1 MAETM
6 VLGNPKLLPQA
17 IIKNILKRL
26 PVKSLLRF
34 QCVCKQWKTLIKTP
48 SFIADHLQ
56 HSTYHNSSLLF
67 QRSGSDKDLPVD
79 LCLLDCEKQFHEVQ
93 NIPLDS
99 SVRVR
104 IVGSSNGLLCVER
117 SNDRVH
123 SILLWNPAI
132 RKISQVHSNVYD
144 FEGSIYVG
152 YGYSRIVDDYKI
164 LRCYVPEDEYGD
176 EEEVNRVEV
185 YSLSTRRW
193 KKVKFGNL
201 KGLNFQSDTVS
212 ANGAIFWL
220 GSKPDKEEEL
230 VISFDIAEEAFT
242 LVTMPPLDESHKY
255 SGHKLTVHENK
266 LAVISHFIEGV
277 SFTTDSWY
285 IDLWVG
291 EEGIGAPKERW
302 RWTKKYSLITF
313 TDAEHPSGIFR
324 INPLCIW
331 RDELVCNGVEM
342 SGIVSKTECEKN
354 IEVNEMFGETESE
367 ENTEVISVLCLS
379 NLRTNKLRKIATG
392 RCGNEFSVILS
403 HAESLVP
410 IDGNGIREVN
420 TIGHKIVDGN
430 TRFLPQEIISNI
442 LKRLPVKSLL
452 RFHCVCKQWKN
463 LIMAPSFIANHLD
476 HSTHH
481 NPSLLFQRS
490 GSDKGLPVDLR
501 LVDCKKQLHEVQNI
515 PFDSSVHVRII
526 GSCNGLLC
534 VECTSNRV
542 HSLFL
547 WNPAIRKIRQVH
559 NNVHDFEGR
568 IYVGYGFSPIVNDY
582 KILRAYVPEDE
593 DEVNRVEV
601 YSLSTQRWKKIKFG
615 NLNGVNLN
623 YESVSANGAMFWHDM
638 EEDLVV
644 SFDIAREAFTLIPM
658 PPLDKYK
665 KYFRYQLI
673 VYENKLGVISHFIES
688 VSFTTDSW
696 YIDLWVVE
704 EGVGVPQERWNWT
717 KKYSLI
723 TYTDAGHPSGVFRI
737 DPLCIWR
744 DELVC
749 NGLSEIDGKTE
760 RKENIK
766 AEEMFEMFLKT
777 AWEEKMNEMN
787 GIFGET
793 EPEEED
799 EVLSVLC
806 LSNLRT
812 NELRKIATDKCSMNF
827 SVIFNHVE
835 SLVPIDSIRIQEVHR
850 A

>member
-1 MAETM
+1 MAH
-6 VLGNPKLLPQA
+6 GNPRLLPQT
-17 IIKNILKRL
+17 IIRNILQRL

-34 QCVCKQWKTLIKTP
+34 QCVCKQWGTLIKNH
-48 SFIADHLQ
+48 SFIADHLH
-56 HSTYHNSSLLF
+56 HSTHHNSYLLF

-79 LCLLDCEKQFHEVQ
+79 LCLLDCEKQFDEVQ

-123 SILLWNPAI
+123 SLFLWNPAI

-144 FEGSIYVG
+144 FEGSIFVG
-152 YGYSRIVDDYKI
+152 YGYSPIADDYKI
-164 LRCYVPEDEYGD
+164 LRCYVPEDED
-176 EEEVNRVEV
+176 ELNRVEV
-185 YSLSTRRW
+185 YSLNTHRW

-201 KGLNFQSDTVS
+201 KGVNFQSDTVS
-212 ANGAIFWL
+212 ANGAMFWL

-242 LVTMPPLDESHKY
+242 LVPMPPLDESHKY

-266 LAVISHFIEGV
+266 LAVISHFIKGV
-277 SFTTDSWY
+277 SLTTDSWY
-285 IDLWVG
+285 IDLWVV
-291 EEGIGAPKERW
+291 EEGIGAPKKRW
-302 RWTKKYSLITF
+302 RWTKRYSLITF
-313 TDAEHPSGIFR
+313 TAAEHTSGIFR

-331 RDELVCNGVEM
+331 RDELVCNGAEK

-354 IEVNEMFGETESE
+354 IELNEMFGRFGETESE
-367 ENTEVISVLCLS
+367 ENAEVISVLCLS

-410 IDGNGIREVN
+410 IDGIGIRQVN
-420 TIGHKIVDGN
+420 TIGQKIVDGN
-430 TRFLPQEIISNI
+430 TRFLLQEIIPNI
-442 LKRLPVKSLL
+442 LKRLPVKFLL
-452 RFHCVCKQWKN
+452 RFQCVCKQWKN
-463 LIMAPSFIANHLD
+463 LIMAPSFIADHLH

-481 NPSLLFQRS
+481 NPLLFQWS
-490 GSDKGLPVDLR
+490 GSGKRLPVDLR

-515 PFDSSVHVRII
+515 PFESSVHVTII

-534 VECTSNRV
+534 VECTSNQV

-547 WNPAIRKIRQVH
+547 WNPATRKIRQVH
-559 NNVHDFEGR
+559 NNVHDFKGR

-615 NLNGVNLN
+615 NLKGVNLN
-623 YESVSANGAMFWHDM
+623 SETVNANGAMFWHDM

-644 SFDIAREAFTLIPM
+644 SFDIAREAFTLIPI
-658 PPLDKYK
+658 PPLDKYEK
-665 KYFRYQLI
+665 CFGYKLI
-673 VYENKLGVISHFIES
+673 VYENKLALISHFLKG

-704 EGVGVPQERWNWT
+704 EGVGVPLERWSWT

-749 NGLSEIDGKTE
+749 NGLEIDGKSK

-766 AEEMFEMFLKT
+766 
-777 AWEEKMNEMN
+777 
-787 GIFGET
+787 
-793 EPEEED
+793 ED
-799 EVLSVLC
+799 DVLSVLC

-812 NELRKIATDKCSMNF
+812 NELRKIATGRCSVNF

-835 SLVPIDSIRIQEVHR
+835 SLVPIDSIGIQEVDR

>member
-1 MAETM
+1 MAEM
-6 VLGNPKLLPQA
+6 VVLGNPKLLTQA
-17 IIKNILKRL
+17 ILKNILKRL

-34 QCVCKQWKTLIKTP
+34 QCVCKQWRTLIKTP
-48 SFIADHLQ
+48 SFIADHLH
-56 HSTYHNSSLLF
+56 HSTHHNSSLLF

-79 LCLLDCEKQFHEVQ
+79 IYFLDCEKQFHEVQ

-117 SNDRVH
+117 SSVQVH
-123 SILLWNPAI
+123 SLFLWNPAI
-132 RKISQVHSNVYD
+132 RKISLVHSNVYD

-152 YGYSRIVDDYKI
+152 YGYSPIVDDYKI
-164 LRCYVPEDEYGD
+164 LRCYVPEEEYGD
-176 EEEVNRVEV
+176 EDEVNRVEV

-201 KGLNFQSDTVS
+201 NGVNFQSDTVS
-212 ANGAIFWL
+212 ANGAMFWL
-220 GSKPDKEEEL
+220 GSKPDNEEEL

-242 LVTMPPLDESHKY
+242 LVPMPPLDESHKY

-266 LAVISHFIEGV
+266 LAVISHFIEAV

-302 RWTKKYSLITF
+302 RWTKKYSLITY

-331 RDELVCNGVEM
+331 RDELVCNGVER
-342 SGIVSKTECEKN
+342 SGIVSKTDCEKN
-354 IEVNEMFGETESE
+354 IEVNEMFGMFGETESE

-403 HAESLVP
+403 HTESLVP
-410 IDGNGIREVN
+410 IDGIGIRQVN
-420 TIGHKIVDGN
+420 TIGQKIVDGN
-430 TRFLPQEIISNI
+430 TRFLPQEIIPNI

-452 RFHCVCKQWKN
+452 RFQCVCKQWKN
-463 LIMAPSFIANHLD
+463 LIIAPSFIANHLH

-481 NPSLLFQRS
+481 NPSLLFQWS
-490 GSDKGLPVDLR
+490 GSNKRLPVDLH
-501 LVDCKKQLHEVQNI
+501 LVDCKKQVHEVQNI
-515 PFDSSVHVRII
+515 PFDSVHVRII

-534 VECTSNRV
+534 VQCTSNRV

-547 WNPAIRKIRQVH
+547 WNPATRKIRQVH

-601 YSLSTQRWKKIKFG
+601 YSLSTQRWRKIKFG
-615 NLNGVNLN
+615 NLEGVNLN
-623 YESVSANGAMFWHDM
+623 YETLNANGAMFWHDM

-644 SFDIAREAFTLIPM
+644 SFDIASDAFTLIPM
-658 PPLDKYK
+658 PPLDKYEK
-665 KYFRYQLI
+665 CFGCKLI
-673 VYENKLGVISHFIES
+673 VYENKLAVISHFLKS

-704 EGVGVPQERWNWT
+704 EGVGVPQERWSWI

-723 TYTDAGHPSGVFRI
+723 THTDAGHPSGVFRI

-749 NGLSEIDGKTE
+749 NGLEIDGKAKH
-760 RKENIK
+760 KED
-766 AEEMFEMFLKT
+766 LK
-777 AWEEKMNEMN
+777 
-787 GIFGET
+787 
-793 EPEEED
+793 ED
-799 EVLSVLC
+799 DVLSVLC

-812 NELRKIATDKCSMNF
+812 NELRKIATDRCSVDF

-835 SLVPIDSIRIQEVHR
+835 SLVPTDSIRIQEIHR